1 MNEKLAEIL
10 KDEAVVKELL
20 QQETAEDA
28 QKFLASKGVEISIED
43 LENLQKA
50 VAAQSGENEEMD
62 DSQLEQVAGGAG
74 LTLSPAAI
82 KRLEEYFRNNP
93 PRTGIDINQ
102 LRNPLK
108 SRSRW

>member
-62 DSQLEQVAGGAG
+62 DSQLEQVAGGVG
-74 LTLSPAAI
+74 LSTV
-82 KRLEEYFRNNP
+82 LELLRRQNIDTHQEP
-93 PRTGIDINQ
+93 VPRPGPKP
-102 LRNPLK
+102 RP
-108 SRSRW
+108 W